1 MSSREA
7 LRALEGG
14 WSAPALSVEGGSS
27 TYPRTVHIRNFRG
40 DRYRLTEDLIVT
52 IDEEK
57 GQVVASSYD
66 TDQYG
71 YGPTAELAIEHLCSV
86 LEDYYDLLQ
95 EDRGKLS
102 PRLESHLRYLDSILA
117 PR

>member
-7 LRALEGG
+7 LRAVDES
-14 WSAPALSVEGGSS
+14 WPAPAFSVENGP
-27 TYPRTVHIRNFRG
+27 YPRTVHIRNFRS
-40 DRYRLTEDLIVT
+40 DRYRLTEDLAVA
-52 IDEEK
+52 IDGEN

-71 YGPTAELAIEHLCSV
+71 YGPTAELAIEHLCAV
-86 LEDYYDLLQ
+86 LEDYYELLL
-95 EDRGKLS
+95 EDQGRLS
-102 PRLESHLRYLDSILA
+102 PRLESHLRYLESVLA

>member
-14 WSAPALSVEGGSS
+14 RSAPALSLESGSNP
-27 TYPRTVHIRNFRG
+27 YPRTVHIRNFRS
-40 DRYRLTEDLIVT
+40 DRYRLAEDLVVA

-71 YGPTAELAIEHLCSV
+71 YGLTAELAVEHLCAV
-86 LEDYYDLLQ
+86 LEDYYELLQ

>member
-1 MSSREA
+1 MA
-7 LRALEGG
+7 GHDAVRAL
-14 WSAPALSVEGGSS
+14 GGSWS
-27 TYPRTVHIRNFRG
+27 LPATSGASKEGSYPGTVHIRNFRS
-40 DRYRLTEDLIVT
+40 DKYHLTEDLIVT
-52 IDEEK
+52 IDVEK

-71 YGPTAELAIEHLCSV
+71 YGPSPELAIEHLCAV

-95 EDRGKLS
+95 EDRGRLS